1 MYPFFL
7 LYTYIQVTEELPLEL
22 PIFFWNAHYWFAGSP
37 ETNVDLQAI
46 NKFDIYI
53 YENNKYVYVY
63 IYVYIYIRSPHVK
76 LYMWMYIYSR
86 FTYQQMCSI
95 VFVGT
100 PKHPI
105 IDFPFQDVTS
115 GVIEN
120 YIFTNIY
127 IYTYIYI
134 YMYFI
139 FLPVFSH
146 SLETCSQFYLLP
158 SQWIHFD
165 SRDEWGGYS
174 TRYIHTC
181 IYTF

>member
-1 MYPFFL
+1 MKTTNMCMY
-7 LYTYIQVTEELPLEL
+7 
-22 PIFFWNAHYWFAGSP
+22 
-37 ETNVDLQAI
+37 
-46 NKFDIYI
+46 IYI
-53 YENNKYVYVY
+53 YVY
-63 IYVYIYIRSPHVK
+63 IYIYIRSPHVK

-134 YMYFI
+134 YIYVFHL
-139 FLPVFSH
+139 FASFFSQLRNLFPVLFAALSV
-146 SLETCSQFYLLP
+146 
-158 SQWIHFD
+158 D
-165 SRDEWGGYS
+165 SFRFKG
-174 TRYIHTC
+174 
-181 IYTF
+181 